1 MLTVGETR
9 VVTRLL
15 DGRFP
20 DYKRV
25 IPGTFTLNAKLNREE
40 LVNILDRV
48 VLFSKTND
56 HSTVRMN
63 FEDNK
68 LQITASGIDIG
79 SAKEEINCEMD
90 GNNLKIAFNAGYIMD
105 VLKHSNAEKIIFKLN
120 NALTP
125 GIIDNGDSEFIYIVT
140 PVRVL

>member
-1 MLTVGETR
+1 MSKYR
-9 VVTRLL
+9 N
-15 DGRFP
+15 
-20 DYKRV
+20 K
-25 IPGTFTLNAKLNREE
+25 AKLNREE